1 MVFGIMWNMK
11 MATLKKLLKLL
22 AVAIGTVL
30 LAVAILIGASIGL
43 ISCARDNHCRK
54 HARQWMPK
62 TATDIHCKVT
72 KNFGSYEVRF
82 GCRTSEADF
91 VRFAQEHSHV
101 VATNS
106 FAMLDY
112 GHYEQ
117 EDSSFV
123 EWRRE
128 QMETDDERQRKL
140 VFDGS
145 PVPDRFLSIT
155 KSHAFD
161 GGAVGGSSMEVV
173 VFDQDTGVLTGY
185 IYVNCL

>member
-1 MVFGIMWNMK
+1 
-11 MATLKKLLKLL
+11 MAALKKLLKFL

-43 ISCARDNHCRK
+43 MSCAGNRHCRN
-54 HARQWMPK
+54 HARQWMPE
-62 TATDIHCKVT
+62 TATDIHYKVA
-72 KNFGSYEVRF
+72 KSFGGYEVRF
-82 GCRTSEADF
+82 SCRTSEADF

-106 FAMLDY
+106 FTMLDY
-112 GHYEQ
+112 GQSEQ
-117 EDSSFV
+117 EDS
-123 EWRRE
+123 WRRQ

-140 VFDGS
+140 VFGGA
-145 PVPDRFLSIT
+145 PVPNRFLSIT

-161 GGAVGGSSMEVV
+161 GGAVGGSSREIV
-173 VFDQDTGVLTGY
+173 VFDQDAGVLTGY

>member
-1 MVFGIMWNMK
+1 
-11 MATLKKLLKLL
+11 MAVLKKVLKFL

-43 ISCARDNHCRK
+43 MSCAENRHCRN

-62 TATDIHCKVT
+62 SATDIHCKVA
-72 KNFGSYEVRF
+72 KSFGEYEVRF
-82 GCRTSEADF
+82 SCRTSEAKF

-101 VATNS
+101 VVTNS
-106 FAMLDY
+106 FTMLDY
-112 GHYEQ
+112 GDYEQ

-123 EWRRE
+123 EWRRK
-128 QMETDDERQRKL
+128 QMEADDERQRKL
-140 VFDGS
+140 VFDGA
-145 PVPDRFLSIT
+145 PVPNRFLSIT

-161 GGAVGGSSMEVV
+161 GGAVGGSSREIV
-173 VFDQDTGVLTGY
+173 VFDQDSGVLTGY